1 MLGFRV
7 QFVLLESMTRETCI
21 LGIPKIQREVFMLNE
36 DPAKQPLKLQ
46 VTISPAA
53 CGCFAVTVCLCQQR
67 WAGTHC
73 RSSWGVHTPANLP
86 GLHHTAAVRAAP
98 NHSPNAS
105 SNYLIA
111 LICALVRSTE
121 HNDILALKRAKK
133 KKGFILMF

>member
-7 QFVLLESMTRETCI
+7 QFVLLESRTHETCI

-36 DPAKQPLKLQ
+36 EPAKQPLKLP
-46 VTISPAA
+46 VTILPAA
-53 CGCFAVTVCLCQQR
+53 CGCSAVAVCLCQQR
-67 WAGTHC
+67 DPLLLLVGRP
-73 RSSWGVHTPANLP
+73 RSRQPP
-86 GLHHTAAVRAAP
+86 RLHHTAAVRAAP
-98 NHSPNAS
+98 NHSPNAK